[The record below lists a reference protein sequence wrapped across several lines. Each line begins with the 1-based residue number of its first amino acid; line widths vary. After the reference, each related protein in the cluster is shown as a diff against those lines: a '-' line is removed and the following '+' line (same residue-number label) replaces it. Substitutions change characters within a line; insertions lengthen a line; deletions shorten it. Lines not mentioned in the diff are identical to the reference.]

1 MPTQQQLA
9 TRNIMFS
16 DLDMDL
22 DIHPNTKNLVSLTGA
37 SAVIRSL
44 RNLIMTDHYERPF
57 HPEIGCNVR
66 RSLFDNIIP
75 STAVTIQNSIKEVIE
90 NFFNPSTSANLN
102 SMVLP

>member
-9 TRNIMFS
+9 TRNKMFS

-66 RSLFDNIIP
+66 RSLFDNIMP

-90 NFFNPSTSANLN
+90 N
-102 SMVLP
+102 